1 MGQQIVA
8 VADVFGR
15 EQPAIEER
23 LEGLA
28 SAQVGTAP
36 CGLEVEVGFL
46 LEKSGKALGH
56 AVASLGKG
64 AFGIR
69 RTRLGDGVTKE
80 E

>member
-1 MGQQIVA
+1 MGKQIVA
-8 VADVFGR
+8 VADFFGR
-15 EQPAIEER
+15 EQTVIEER

-28 SAQVGTAP
+28 STQVGTAP

-46 LEKSGKALGH
+46 PEKSGKALGH
-56 AVASLGKG
+56 AVAGFRKG

-69 RTRLGDGVTKE
+69 KTRLGDGVAKE